1 MKLNKLT
8 GTFVIG
14 AAALALLAGAGQAM
28 AADLKAGQAAFEK
41 FACASCHGADG
52 KTSVMPSYPVLA
64 GQHEDYLVHALRA
77 YKRGATGST
86 TVNARNNAVMTAMV
100 QQLSD
105 TDVRNIAGWLAS
117 LPSDL
122 AVRR

>member
-1 MKLNKLT
+1 MKSKSIR
-8 GTFVIG
+8 FAG
-14 AAALALLAGAGQAM
+14 AAALVLSFTAGSAVAE
-28 AADLKAGQAAFEK
+28 DLTAGQAAFEK
-41 FACASCHGADG
+41 FACASCHGVDG

-64 GQHEDYLVHALRA
+64 GQHEDYLLHSLRA

-86 TVNARNNAVMTAMV
+86 TVNARSNAVMTAMV
-100 QQLSD
+100 QQLND
-105 TDVRNIAGWLAS
+105 ADMRNIAAWLAQ